1 MIVKLS
7 QIITK
12 FLDRNISIESDMID
26 IYQYGIE
33 ITLSSMLNITL
44 VLLAAVLTGNIF
56 TGIVF
61 LAVFISLRS
70 FTGGYHATTYV
81 RCNTVMI
88 ITFIIVKVMSE
99 WLFVQS
105 TTIKL
110 LIVSICILPV
120 IIYAPVKNAHKE
132 LSESQRKSNYMISI
146 VSYTIISAVSIVLLN
161 CDIKYGSIIIATLTV
176 ISAMILIEVFMQRR
190 GYHEC

>member
-7 QIITK
+7 QMITK

-33 ITLSSMLNITL
+33 ITLSSMLNIIL
-44 VLLAAVLTGNIF
+44 VLLAAALTGNIF

-61 LAVFISLRS
+61 LAVFISLRT
-70 FTGGYHATTYV
+70 FTGGYHATTYM

-105 TTIKL
+105 TTVKL
-110 LIVSICILPV
+110 FIVSICILPV
-120 IIYAPVKNAHKE
+120 ILYAPVKNVHKE
-132 LSESQRKSNYMISI
+132 LTDSQRKSNYIISI
-146 VSYTIISAVSIVLLN
+146 VSYIIIAAVSIVLLN

-176 ISAMILIEVFMQRR
+176 ISAMILIEIFMQRR